1 MINLKTYVAPAFIL
15 LAITASAANDIAN
28 FGRYE
33 NDNKRIMELP
43 NTGSRVVFMGNS
55 ITDFWPTNRPE
66 FFTLNDFIGRGISG
80 QTSYEMIMRFRE
92 DVVRLNPA
100 GVVIC
105 AGTNDIAQNLYP
117 WYDEERTFGNILSM
131 AEIATANGIQVFL
144 ASVLPVTSF
153 DWNPSISTRAS
164 RNMPRAMICL
174 TSTIIRRWSTAT
186 ATSITP

>member
-1 MINLKTYVAPAFIL
+1 MKILKIPDMKILKTFI
-15 LAITASAANDIAN
+15 AIVFGLFAMTTTAANDIAN
-28 FGRYE
+28 FNRYA

-92 DVVRLNPA
+92 DVVRLAPA

-105 AGTNDIAQNLYP
+105 AGTNDIA
-117 WYDEERTFGNILSM
+117 
-131 AEIATANGIQVFL
+131 
-144 ASVLPVTSF
+144 
-153 DWNPSISTRAS
+153 
-164 RNMPRAMICL
+164 
-174 TSTIIRRWSTAT
+174 
-186 ATSITP
+186 